1 MGQEGMVE
9 FYLCPRCL
17 IPGDLPGSCPACGT
31 ERLHCCPGALDDP
44 CRRPLMDRGV
54 VRTRAPLWWLQH
66 SVTPLTKHLKQ
77 D

>member
-1 MGQEGMVE
+1 MGNDDVVE

-17 IPGDLPGSCPACGT
+17 TPGDSSGFCSVCGT
-31 ERLHCCPGALDDP
+31 ERLHCCPGESDDP
-44 CRRPLMDRGV
+44 CRRPLIDSGM

-66 SVTPLTKHLKQ
+66 SVTRITKHKKQ